1 MLGTK
6 HVFTETTLDTAY
18 LWLCKQRRNF
28 PANADIWHL
37 RFHWNTIRGELLQTL
52 NKQDYNFMPLSV
64 VTKADGE
71 SIHLWSSQ
79 DALVLKMLAM
89 ALPDALALSSLCTH
103 IKGHGGLKATVND
116 LHAAL
121 PDYRYV
127 MKTDVKGYY
136 ASIDHTILLKQLDK
150 DITDPFIWRLLVQF
164 VKRSVE
170 RGGTFKSI
178 TCGIS
183 RGCPL
188 SPVIAAYYLK
198 ALDEQMAGD
207 PRYFYRRYMDDV
219 IILAKTR
226 WHLRKAVRT
235 VNQHFHQLKVE
246 QAPDKTFI
254 GKISKGWDFLGYYF
268 DGKQLTVA
276 AKTVEKH
283 VLYYRQLYEQ
293 LRNKKAT
300 SDEMALALGLY
311 VKRWQRW
318 AVAGL
323 AGITIEFA
331 IVCDDKHNRMIFTL
345 TNPDTPANPN
355 TTP

>member
-1 MLGTK
+1 MLDTQ

-18 LWLCKQRRNF
+18 SWLCKQRRNF

-37 RFHWNTIRGELLQTL
+37 RFHWHTIRVELLQTL
-52 NKQDYNFMPLSV
+52 HKQDYTFMPLSV

-71 SIHLWSSQ
+71 TLHLWSSQ

-89 ALPDALALSSLCTH
+89 ALPEALALSPLCTH
-103 IKGHGGLKATVND
+103 IKGHGGLKATVSA

-136 ASIDHTILLKQLDK
+136 ESIDHTILLRQLDK
-150 DITDPFIWRLLVQF
+150 DIADPFIWRLFVQF
-164 VKRSVE
+164 VKRTVE
-170 RGGTFKSI
+170 RGGTCKSI
-178 TCGIS
+178 HCGIS

-198 ALDEQMAGD
+198 GLDEQMEGD
-207 PRYFYRRYMDDV
+207 TRYFYRRYMDDV
-219 IILAKTR
+219 IVLAKTR
-226 WHLRKAVRT
+226 WHLRKAIRT
-235 VNQHFHQLKVE
+235 VTQHFHQLKVE

-254 GKISKGWDFLGYYF
+254 GKISKGWDFLGYHF

-283 VLYYRQLYEQ
+283 VLHWHRLYEQ
-293 LRNKKAT
+293 EKQKKAT
-300 SDEMALALGLY
+300 SVEMASILDCY
-311 VKRWQRW
+311 VNRWQRW
-318 AVAGL
+318 AAAGL
-323 AGITIEFA
+323 QGIKIDVYEQSRYQQVLIQIE
-331 IVCDDKHNRMIFTL
+331 R
-345 TNPDTPANPN
+345 
-355 TTP
+355 

>member
-1 MLGTK
+1 MLNLSNILNS
-6 HVFTETTLDTAY
+6 TTLDAAY
-18 LWLCKQRRNF
+18 SWLCKQRANF

-52 NKQDYNFMPLSV
+52 NKQDYTFMPLSV
-64 VTKADGE
+64 ITKADGE
-71 SIHLWSSQ
+71 TLHLWSSQ

-89 ALPDALALSSLCTH
+89 ALPEALALSPLCTH
-103 IKGHGGLKATVND
+103 IKGHGGLKTTVSD

-121 PDYRYV
+121 PGYSYV

-136 ASIDHTILLKQLDK
+136 ESIDHTILLKQLDK

-164 VKRSVE
+164 VKRTVE

-178 TCGIS
+178 HSGIS

-198 ALDEQMAGD
+198 GLDEQMEGD
-207 PRYFYRRYMDDV
+207 TRYFYRRFMDDV
-219 IILAKTR
+219 IVLAKTR
-226 WHLRKAVRT
+226 WHLRKAVRI

-254 GKISKGWDFLGYYF
+254 GKISKGWDFLGYHF

-283 VLYYRQLYEQ
+283 VVHYRQLYEQ
-293 LRNKKAT
+293 LRKKKGT
-300 SDEMALALGLY
+300 SVEMAIALGQY

-318 AVAGL
+318 VAAGL
-323 AGITIEFA
+323 QGIKIGVYVQ
-331 IVCDDKHNRMIFTL
+331 IQYQQVLI
-345 TNPDTPANPN
+345 
-355 TTP
+355 

>member
-1 MLGTK
+1 MLDANAI
-6 HVFTETTLDTAY
+6 FTPDTLDTAY
-18 LWLCKQRRNF
+18 AWLCKQRANF

-37 RFHWNTIRGELLQTL
+37 RYHWHTLRQELLQSL
-52 NKQDYNFMPLSV
+52 HKQDYTFVPLSV

-71 SIHLWSSQ
+71 IIHLWSSQ
-79 DALVLKMLAM
+79 DALILKMLAM
-89 ALPDALALSSLCTH
+89 ALPEALALSPLCTH
-103 IKGHGGLKATVND
+103 IKGHGGLKATVSA
-116 LHAAL
+116 LQAAL
-121 PDYRYV
+121 PDDTYV

-136 ASIDHTILLKQLDK
+136 ASIDHTILLRQLDK
-150 DITDPFIWRLLVQF
+150 DVTDPFIWRLLVQF

-207 PRYFYRRYMDDV
+207 PRYFYRRFMDDV

-254 GKISKGWDFLGYYF
+254 GKISRGWGFLGYRF
-268 DGKQLTVA
+268 GKAKLTVS
-276 AKTVEKH
+276 KRTLENH
-283 VLYYRQLYEQ
+283 IRRLTQLYEQ
-293 LRNKKAT
+293 KKHRPNWKMLL
-300 SDEMALALGLY
+300 DDY
-311 VKRWQRW
+311 RQRW
-318 AVAGL
+318 LTWVYS
-323 AGITIEFA
+323 GIPLSIIDFDNE
-331 IVCDDKHNRMIFTL
+331 
-345 TNPDTPANPN
+345 TNFLSLFLKST
-355 TTP
+355 

>member
-1 MLGTK
+1 MSKTIQ
-6 HVFTETTLDTAY
+6 FTFCRGFYRVKTRFAIVANTQQKDYTL
-18 LWLCKQRRNF
+18 L
-28 PANADIWHL
+28 P
-37 RFHWNTIRGELLQTL
+37 
-52 NKQDYNFMPLSV
+52 MSV

-71 SIHLWSSQ
+71 TLHLWSSQ

-89 ALPDALALSSLCTH
+89 ALPEALALSSLCTH
-103 IKGHGGLKATVND
+103 IKGHGGLKATVS
-116 LHAAL
+116 AL
-121 PDYRYV
+121 QAGLPGYTYV

-136 ASIDHTILLKQLDK
+136 ESIDHTILLKQLDK
-150 DITDPFIWRLLVQF
+150 DIANPFIWRLLVQF
-164 VKRSVE
+164 VKRTVE

-188 SPVIAAYYLK
+188 SPIIAAYYLK
-198 ALDEQMAGD
+198 GLDEQMEGD

-219 IILAKTR
+219 IILAKSR
-226 WHLRKAVRT
+226 WHLRKAIST

-254 GKISKGWDFLGYYF
+254 GKISKGFDFLGYHF

-283 VLYYRQLYEQ
+283 VLHYRQLYEQ
-293 LRNKKAT
+293 LSKKKAT
-300 SDEMALALGLY
+300 SIEMATVLGLY

-318 AVAGL
+318 AAAGL
-323 AGITIEFA
+323 QGIKL
-331 IVCDDKHNRMIFTL
+331 VCVYERNLCQQDL
-345 TNPDTPANPN
+345 SP
-355 TTP
+355 